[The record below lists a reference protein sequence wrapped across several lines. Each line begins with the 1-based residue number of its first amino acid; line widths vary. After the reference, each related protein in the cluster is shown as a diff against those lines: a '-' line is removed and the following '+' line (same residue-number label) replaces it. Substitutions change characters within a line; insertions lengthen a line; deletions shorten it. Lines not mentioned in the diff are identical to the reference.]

1 MEICTTKGSST
12 EEGVHVDLVEAVYL
26 YLTEAHYPQGCPNI
40 KKRAIRKK
48 AQKHVVRSGV
58 LFFKKK
64 KSGRVRLSISRLTQF
79 IGGKFP
85 KKCFTLL
92 YLDRRTV
99 RHQRQQWAT
108 ENSPV
113 LPYWCNSWTYGEEDY
128 CSDFWTLHLDRNCQG
143 CEANGIEY
151 LVYIYIYK

>member
-1 MEICTTKGSST
+1 M
-12 EEGVHVDLVEAVYL
+12 HVDLVEAVYL

-58 LFFKKK
+58 IFFKKK
-64 KSGRVRLSISRLTQF
+64 KSGSVRLRIRRLTRF

-99 RHQRQQWAT
+99 RHQRQQ
-108 ENSPV
+108 
-113 LPYWCNSWTYGEEDY
+113 
-128 CSDFWTLHLDRNCQG
+128 
-143 CEANGIEY
+143 
-151 LVYIYIYK
+151 